1 MGDDMDKVKE
11 IETTF
16 NHGISL
22 AERKNVVVTGVKKIE
37 SFDNEEF
44 LLESNMGHLH
54 IKGEQLEL
62 VKLDT
67 HDGNVKIKGKVNSI
81 IYLENHKKEKEE
93 SILTKLFK

>member
-1 MGDDMDKVKE
+1 MDKV
-11 IETTF
+11 IENTSF
-16 NHGISL
+16 GNHELKMIDRGI
-22 AERKNVVVTGVKKIE
+22 VTLTGINKIN

-81 IYLENHKKEKEE
+81 IYLDNHKKEKEE

>member
-1 MGDDMDKVKE
+1 MDKV
-11 IETTF
+11 IENTSF
-16 NHGISL
+16 GNHELKMIDRGIL
-22 AERKNVVVTGVKKIE
+22 TLTGINKID

-54 IKGEQLEL
+54 IMGEQLEL

>member
-1 MGDDMDKVKE
+1 MDKV
-11 IETTF
+11 IESTSF
-16 NHGISL
+16 GNHELKMIDRGIITL
-22 AERKNVVVTGVKKIE
+22 TGINKIN

-81 IYLENHKKEKEE
+81 IYLDNHKKEKEE
-93 SILTKLFK
+93 SLLAKLFK